1 MAVEVMT
8 KMAVSVTEMARMLG
22 LSRARFYQLVRSGT
36 FPVADHDPLTQ
47 RPFYGEEAQ
56 RRCLEVRRKNCGID
70 GKPVLFYSR
79 RRDAGVTKV
88 QSPPPK
94 PKAKAG
100 EYADLIDLLS
110 KVPITATAAQVDA
123 AVKAAFPGGIAGTD
137 PGGVIGR
144 IIPLLRRN
152 PTGSAG

>member
-1 MAVEVMT
+1 MAVEVVA

-36 FPVADHDPLTQ
+36 FPAADHDPLTN
-47 RPFYGEEAQ
+47 RPFYGEEGQ
-56 RRCLEVRRKNCGID
+56 RRCLEVRRKTCGID

-88 QSPPPK
+88 KSPPPK
-94 PKAKAG
+94 PKVKAG
-100 EYADLIDLLS
+100 GYADLIDLLS
-110 KVPITATAAQVDA
+110 KVPITATPAQVDA
-123 AVKAAFPGGIAGTD
+123 AVKAACPGGIAGMD
-137 PGGVIGR
+137 PGVVLGK